1 MQTNVNDVKGGTL
14 EPGKK
19 PAPVKASSVKKDEP
33 QQIQLNRGNVE
44 VIMVQLLAAINQN
57 LLAILNEVRK
67 VTPQSMEKPN
77 G

>member
-1 MQTNVNDVKGGTL
+1 MNTNVNDVKGATL

-19 PAPVKASSVKKDEP
+19 TPAPAKASSVKKEEP

-44 VIMVQLLAAINQN
+44 VITVQLLAAINQN
-57 LLAILNEVRK
+57 LLQILK
-67 VTPQSMEKPN
+67 VLQKDKPN